1 MGFRYVAM
9 IFPKSSL
16 RHCDNATMSQC
27 FFQNQHC
34 DNATLRQFFL
44 KTRLRHC
51 GIATQCRNV
60 AMPTYESNTW
70 RKQISIREKISRQKE
85 QEKQKI
91 RGGEIGVIFQ
101 DPLSSLNPVRR
112 IGPQITEII
121 ELHLGLSASAAQK
134 RTIDM
139 LNLVGIPNPKSRMKQ
154 YPHELSGGMR
164 QRVCIAMSIAGEPK
178 LLIADEPTTALD
190 VTVQAQIVS
199 LLKDIQKR
207 LNMSI
212 VLITHDIGIVSGM
225 ADYVA
230 VMYAGRLIEFGPV
243 EKVLLESMHP
253 YTWGLLDSVST
264 LSTPIGMPFQGIK
277 GNPPN
282 LTLNIEGC
290 PFVPRCDYSIAD
302 CNEGRPLLTNC
313 DDREIGHSTAC
324 PVANN
329 KTLRYSAV
337 SKSQLKSSK

>member
-1 MGFRYVAM
+1 M
-9 IFPKSSL
+9 KSKSVK
-16 RHCDNATMSQC
+16 TK
-27 FFQNQHC
+27 
-34 DNATLRQFFL
+34 TLL
-44 KTRLRHC
+44 SIEDLSVTLYTDKVTVCPVNKVNYKVESGKVLAIVGESGSGKTVMNMAPL
-51 GIATQCRNV
+51 GLLPQGVTADVEGSVLFEGKNLLSMNET
-60 AMPTYESNTW
+60 
-70 RKQISIREKISRQKE
+70 
-85 QEKQKI
+85 EKQRI

-112 IGPQITEII
+112 IGPQISEVI
-121 ELHLGLSASAAQK
+121 ELHLGLSTSAAQK
-134 RTIDM
+134 QAVDM
-139 LNLVGIPNPKSRMKQ
+139 LNLVGIPNPESRMKQ

-199 LLKDIQKR
+199 LLKDLQKR

-225 ADYVA
+225 ADYLA
-230 VMYAGRLIEFGPV
+230 VMYAGRLIEIGPV

-282 LTLNIEGC
+282 LTLNIKGC
-290 PFVPRCDYSIAD
+290 PFVPRCDYSIDD

-313 DDREIGHSTAC
+313 DGEIGHSTAC
-324 PVANN
+324 TVANKKN
-329 KTLRYSAV
+329 LRYSAV
-337 SKSQLKSSK
+337 SKI